1 MGGEQALR
9 GDGVNIVI
17 ASAFRN
23 ASAYIARY
31 RTQVGALCPALRSA
45 GHAPRLL
52 LTYGVSED
60 DTGALLMADGWPAPC
75 RLLANLDGG
84 PMFGSIDT
92 RERWS
97 QLARVWNALLAEVEV
112 DADIFMLVESD
123 LQWDAETIVRVMGHL
138 GDGIDGCTAMVRF
151 EGRFYD
157 TFGHRRDGVRF
168 STHPP
173 YHSLFPSSGLMEM
186 DSGGSLWIVKAT
198 YARGAHFSD
207 EQGIVGWCNNM
218 RAIGAHLWLDTDAWI
233 EHPPYAELRARGNES
248 NAARHA
254 SL

>member
-1 MGGEQALR
+1 M
-9 GDGVNIVI
+9 NIVI

-23 ASAYIARY
+23 ASAYITRY
-31 RTQVGALCPALRSA
+31 RAQVGALCPALRSD

-60 DTGALLMADGWPAPC
+60 DTGALLLADGWPAPC

-97 QLARVWNALLAEVEV
+97 QLARVWNALLAEVEA
-112 DADIFMLVESD
+112 DADVFMLVESD
-123 LQWDAETIVRVMGHL
+123 LRWDAATIVRVMGHL
-138 GDGIDGCTAMVRF
+138 GEGIDGCTAMVRF

-157 TFGHRRDGVRF
+157 TFGHRKKGQKF
-168 STHPP
+168 SPFPP
-173 YHSLFPSSGLMEM
+173 YHPDFPSSGLTEM
-186 DSGGSLWIVKAT
+186 DSGGSLWVVKAE
-198 YARGAHFSD
+198 YARNARFTED
-207 EQGIVGWCNNM
+207 LGIVGWCNNM
-218 RAIGAHLWLDTDAWI
+218 RAIGAHLWLDTEAWI
-233 EHPPYAELRARGNES
+233 EHPPYAELRARRNES
-248 NAARHA
+248 NAARQA